1 MRVGGA
7 HRITRETF
15 GSDVSAAAA
24 LDGVI
29 KTTDDDAP
37 GGEQGH

>member
-1 MRVGGA
+1 MRGPHGIPVD
-7 HRITRETF
+7 TF
-15 GSDVSAAAA
+15 RSQAVAASA

-37 GGEQGH
+37 WHEYGY